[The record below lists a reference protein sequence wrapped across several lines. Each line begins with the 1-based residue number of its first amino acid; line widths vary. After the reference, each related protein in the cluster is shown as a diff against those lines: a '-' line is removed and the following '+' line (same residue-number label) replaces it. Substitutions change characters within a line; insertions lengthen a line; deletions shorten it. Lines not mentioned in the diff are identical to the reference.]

1 MMSFSLSGGVEVF
14 GFISPSEPT
23 DTYPVID
30 PIYGIDGLRNVNTI
44 SDLDNIPDLR
54 RRAGMVVGVSGGTEY
69 YKLNPSPWNFDFTD
83 WSVFN
88 SGIDYLPLSGG
99 TVTGSTIFTQGLTA
113 NTISATTY
121 DNLPITGAT
130 SVGTGLTIFDSVV
143 DRTIQI
149 NTITGD
155 DLGKILA
162 TTTNN
167 TIQVGI
173 NEENLDLW
181 PLVVQGN
188 RLLSGGVSYVSGL
201 TFNVSPVQYIIDGS
215 IYTIQSST
223 TVVLNSGDTLYDRID
238 VIVADISGNTLVV
251 QGIPSTN
258 PEKPD
263 IDESIEVEVTF
274 VIVRANSVTA
284 DIDGFI
290 IYNENLG
297 PPTEWTFGVGGTQ
310 SSRII
315 GSSTGQTYSGTTS
328 IRVSGVTALNYNTYF
343 RLTGNTEVD
352 TNNYATLQFALKNL
366 SANTTTNRVR
376 IRFLTTGGTQNG
388 SVVYMNAAGTSG
400 YVQYSST
407 NTSTWQLISIPLW
420 RFYLTNTNV
429 QVVEVSF
436 SPLGGGVT
444 SNYYFDLIGFV
455 EGAASSPPSNSWTTI
470 KGDST
475 TTIIAPNPNATLTIS
490 GGTNISSSI
499 SGSST
504 VVLNLDNN
512 ISLNSV
518 SATTI
523 SATTYQNLPKD
534 IFVTGGT
541 YNNSNGTSTFTNN
554 SGGTFNVTGY
564 STGASLPYSNVI
576 FVDGINGNDSTAIT
590 GRFDKPCQTV
600 SQASTMANLITK
612 SSTDK
617 ALIYIRKGTYSFNGS
632 LQNYLDYYCEA
643 GVTFTSGSVSDQ
655 TYGAVVS
662 NFYGYAVFQNTDV
675 FITQAS
681 SVNFEFD
688 YMSNVGSAFIIIPAS
703 GLATVNI
710 KANYI
715 YTSTSGTGYGS
726 TIRNNS
732 NVVFN
737 VSRGIESVHSTI
749 DIRNHSGDIVINCPK
764 IYLSTG
770 NIYGGNFKQGLIL
783 YSTNSD
789 SKVIIN
795 GDIVNKDTIYY
806 GGTSGMVTFWGGVQ
820 GSVVIN
826 GDIVGNGTFGT
837 FLNGGSSNGKLV
849 VNGGVSSNLMP
860 IYAYGAGNY
869 YFKNGTIYN
878 TNTYGGY
885 DGSPAATIF
894 GTCYIYFNNV
904 NFYNGAD
911 ITSSM
916 DINSTTC
923 YVYVYNSLASGNG
936 LIGYFMYTGTA
947 GITVQIHNVR
957 STKTLHPNVIDG
969 LTPTGLIVDTALKT
983 PIF

>member
-1 MMSFSLSGGVEVF
+1 MSFSLSGGVEVF

-30 PIYGIDGLRNVNTI
+30 PIYGIDGLRNVDTI
-44 SDLDNIPDLR
+44 LDLDNIPDLR

-121 DNLPITGAT
+121 ENLPITGAT

-143 DRTIQI
+143 DRTIQM
-149 NTITGD
+149 NTIIGD
-155 DLGKILA
+155 EVGKIVT

-173 NEENLDLW
+173 NEENLSLW

-215 IYTIQSST
+215 IYEIQSPT
-223 TVVLNSGDTLYDRID
+223 TVILNSGDTVYDRID
-238 VIVADISGNTLVV
+238 VIVADISGNTSVV
-251 QGIPSTN
+251 QGVPSAN

-297 PPTEWTFGVGGTQ
+297 SPSEWNFGVGGTQ

-315 GSSTGQTYSGTTS
+315 GSSTGNTYSGTTS
-328 IRVSGVTALNYNTYF
+328 IRVSGVTLPNYNTYF
-343 RLTGNTEVD
+343 RLTGSTSVD

-366 SANTTTNRVR
+366 SENTIQNRIR

-388 SVVYMNAAGTSG
+388 GVVYMNAQGSSG
-400 YVQYSST
+400 YVQYSNT

-429 QVVEVSF
+429 QVVEIAF
-436 SPLGGGVT
+436 YPLNGSVT
-444 SNYYFDLIGFV
+444 SNYYFDLIEFV
-455 EGAASSPPSNSWTTI
+455 EGTSSSPPSNSWTTI
-470 KGDST
+470 KGDSA

-541 YNNSNGTSTFTNN
+541 YNGSNGTSTFTNN
-554 SGGTFNVTGY
+554 SGGTFNVTGF
-564 STGASLPYSNVI
+564 SVGSSMNYSNVI
-576 FVDGINGNDSTAIT
+576 FVDVVNGNDSTAIT
-590 GRFDKPCQTV
+590 GRFDKPCQSI
-600 SQASTMANLITK
+600 SQASYLASLISKT
-612 SSTDK
+612 STSK
-617 ALIYIRKGTYSFNGS
+617 ALIYIRKGTYTFNGI
-632 LQNYLDYYCEA
+632 LQDYLDYYSEP
-643 GVTFTSGSVSDQ
+643 GVVFTSGTIGDVAL
-655 TYGAVVS
+655 GPVNS
-662 NFYGYAVFQNTDV
+662 NFYGYAKLVNTIIDIV
-675 FITQAS
+675 RS
-681 SVNFEFD
+681 STCNFEFD
-688 YMSNVGSAFIIIPAS
+688 TMDVSSLAIYVGPNT
-703 GLATVNI
+703 GQATVNV

-715 YTSTSGTGYGS
+715 YSTTNGNGYGIG
-726 TIRNNS
+726 IRYNAH
-732 NVVFN
+732 VTFN
-737 VSRGIESVHSTI
+737 ITRGIEAIHSTI
-749 DIRNHSGDIVINCPK
+749 AFRYFTGVATFNSNIFLGP
-764 IYLSTG
+764 G
-770 NIYGGNFKQGLIL
+770 NIYGGNYKQAIIV
-783 YSTNSD
+783 YDSSTNGTITVNGNLINNDTVNYGGIGSMITTWA
-789 SKVIIN
+789 SSSPKIKIN
-795 GDIVNKDTIYY
+795 GDIIGGPIKALDAGQGGKIEISGVLSSENQYTLWAYGSTEFIFHNCRIINKGNVAGAQCVSTNNTAIVFFKDTYFY
-806 GGTSGMVTFWGGVQ
+806 NTLTDSSLV
-820 GSVVIN
+820 N
-826 GDIVGNGTFGT
+826 
-837 FLNGGSSNGKLV
+837 LNGLLCKIILDGCQGYSP
-849 VNGGVSSNLMP
+849 GVSGYAVETAVGGGLLYVNNSRFNKGLNP
-860 IYAYGAGNY
+860 AVTDIY
-869 YFKNGTIYN
+869 
-878 TNTYGGY
+878 
-885 DGSPAATIF
+885 SPSGFIL
-894 GTCYIYFNNV
+894 
-904 NFYNGAD
+904 
-911 ITSSM
+911 
-916 DINSTTC
+916 DIN
-923 YVYVYNSLASGNG
+923 
-936 LIGYFMYTGTA
+936 
-947 GITVQIHNVR
+947 
-957 STKTLHPNVIDG
+957 TLVPN
-969 LTPTGLIVDTALKT
+969 
-983 PIF
+983 F

>member
-201 TFNVSPVQYIIDGS
+201 TFSVSPVQYIIDGS

-223 TVVLNSGDTLYDRID
+223 TVILNSGDTLYDRID

-284 DIDGFI
+284 DVDGFV

-315 GSSTGQTYSGTTS
+315 GSSTGNTYSGTTS

-366 SANTTTNRVR
+366 SANTTTNRIR

-470 KGDST
+470 KGDSA

-499 SGSST
+499 SGAST

-523 SATTYQNLPKD
+523 SGGTFYGNGSLLTGVSGG
-534 IFVTGGT
+534 FTGGT
-541 YNNSNGTSTFTNN
+541 
-554 SGGTFNVTGY
+554 VTGN
-564 STGASLPYSNVI
+564 TI
-576 FVDGINGNDSTAIT
+576 FLS
-590 GRFDKPCQTV
+590 
-600 SQASTMANLITK
+600 
-612 SSTDK
+612 
-617 ALIYIRKGTYSFNGS
+617 
-632 LQNYLDYYCEA
+632 
-643 GVTFTSGSVSDQ
+643 GVT
-655 TYGAVVS
+655 A
-662 NFYGYAVFQNTDV
+662 NT
-675 FITQAS
+675 I
-681 SVNFEFD
+681 
-688 YMSNVGSAFIIIPAS
+688 
-703 GLATVNI
+703 
-710 KANYI
+710 
-715 YTSTSGTGYGS
+715 
-726 TIRNNS
+726 
-732 NVVFN
+732 
-737 VSRGIESVHSTI
+737 
-749 DIRNHSGDIVINCPK
+749 
-764 IYLSTG
+764 TG
-770 NIYGGNFKQGLIL
+770 NISFNTLPTSNNF
-783 YSTNSD
+783 
-789 SKVIIN
+789 N
-795 GDIVNKDTIYY
+795 GDILKIGTGTTTTGKSYY
-806 GGTSGMVTFWGGVQ
+806 LNNLGGWSEVDSNNVLTSNGLLGIAIGTDPSLDGMLIKGFANNTLFTGTT
-820 GSVVIN
+820 GSPLYIS
-826 GDIVGNGTFGT
+826 
-837 FLNGGSSNGKLV
+837 SSNGLISEYPPTGSGKIVRVVGYKL
-849 VNGGVSSNLMP
+849 
-860 IYAYGAGNY
+860 I
-869 YFKNGTIYN
+869 N
-878 TNTYGGY
+878 TN
-885 DGSPAATIF
+885 SIF
-894 GTCYIYFNNV
+894 FNP
-904 NFYNGAD
+904 D
-911 ITSSM
+911 PTWI
-916 DINSTTC
+916 
-923 YVYVYNSLASGNG
+923 
-936 LIGYFMYTGTA
+936 
-947 GITVQIHNVR
+947 Q
-957 STKTLHPNVIDG
+957 
-969 LTPTGLIVDTALKT
+969 LT
-983 PIF
+983 

>member
-30 PIYGIDGLRNVNTI
+30 PIYGIDGLRNVDTI
-44 SDLDNIPDLR
+44 LDLDNIPDLR

-88 SGIDYLPLSGG
+88 SSSDYLPLSGG

-201 TFNVSPVQYIIDGS
+201 TFSVSPVQYIIDGS
-215 IYTIQSST
+215 IYTIQSPT

-238 VIVADISGNTLVV
+238 VIVADISGNTIVV

-297 PPTEWTFGVGGTQ
+297 SPAEWNFGVGGTQ
-310 SSRII
+310 SARII
-315 GSSTGQTYSGTTS
+315 GSSTGNTYSGTTS
-328 IRVSGVTALNYNTYF
+328 IRVSGVTASNYNTYF
-343 RLTGNTEVD
+343 RLTGNTSVD

-366 SANTTTNRVR
+366 SVNTIQNRIR

-429 QVVEVSF
+429 QVVEIAF
-436 SPLGGGVT
+436 YPLNGSVT
-444 SNYYFDLIGFV
+444 SNYYFDLIEFV
-455 EGAASSPPSNSWTTI
+455 EGTSSSPPSNSWTKI
-470 KGDST
+470 KGDSA

-512 ISLNSV
+512 ILLNSV

-523 SATTYQNLPKD
+523 S
-534 IFVTGGT
+534 GGT
-541 YNNSNGTSTFTNN
+541 FYGNGALLTGSGQNIVTIIGSGSTLPLFTIQGSSGELFSVTDSLTGSLFSVNDISGLPILEVFSDNTTLMGDYLSPSLNTTKRVSAGIGTTAIYSIPISAYTGAFFDYTVSDGTNLRSGNIMSIFNNLTINYKEDSTTDIGNTSGITFNMII
-554 SGGTFNVTGY
+554 SGGTSAV
-564 STGASLPYSNVI
+564 
-576 FVDGINGNDSTAIT
+576 
-590 GRFDKPCQTV
+590 
-600 SQASTMANLITK
+600 
-612 SSTDK
+612 
-617 ALIYIRKGTYSFNGS
+617 
-632 LQNYLDYYCEA
+632 LQ
-643 GVTFTSGSVSDQ
+643 
-655 TYGAVVS
+655 
-662 NFYGYAVFQNTDV
+662 
-675 FITQAS
+675 
-681 SVNFEFD
+681 
-688 YMSNVGSAFIIIPAS
+688 
-703 GLATVNI
+703 
-710 KANYI
+710 
-715 YTSTSGTGYGS
+715 TSGT
-726 TIRNNS
+726 
-732 NVVFN
+732 
-737 VSRGIESVHSTI
+737 
-749 DIRNHSGDIVINCPK
+749 
-764 IYLSTG
+764 
-770 NIYGGNFKQGLIL
+770 
-783 YSTNSD
+783 
-789 SKVIIN
+789 
-795 GDIVNKDTIYY
+795 
-806 GGTSGMVTFWGGVQ
+806 
-820 GSVVIN
+820 
-826 GDIVGNGTFGT
+826 
-837 FLNGGSSNGKLV
+837 
-849 VNGGVSSNLMP
+849 
-860 IYAYGAGNY
+860 
-869 YFKNGTIYN
+869 
-878 TNTYGGY
+878 
-885 DGSPAATIF
+885 
-894 GTCYIYFNNV
+894 
-904 NFYNGAD
+904 
-911 ITSSM
+911 
-916 DINSTTC
+916 
-923 YVYVYNSLASGNG
+923 
-936 LIGYFMYTGTA
+936 TA
-947 GITVQIHNVR
+947 GWTVKTIVR
-957 STKTLHPNVIDG
+957 SI
-969 LTPTGLIVDTALKT
+969 
-983 PIF
+983 